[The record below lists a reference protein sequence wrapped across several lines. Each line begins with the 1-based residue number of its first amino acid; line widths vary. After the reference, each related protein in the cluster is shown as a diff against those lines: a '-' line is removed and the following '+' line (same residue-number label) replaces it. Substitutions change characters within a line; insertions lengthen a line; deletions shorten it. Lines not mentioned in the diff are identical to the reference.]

1 MGRIQATYPQPR
13 ELGERAAAME
23 ETLDSSRVLLEASLP
38 VGGGRGVES
47 CSGKELGGMG
57 G

>member
-1 MGRIQATYPQPR
+1 MGRIQATYSQPR

-38 VGGGRGVES
+38 VGGGRGVLFGE
-47 CSGKELGGMG
+47 GAGRNEVGG
-57 G
+57 